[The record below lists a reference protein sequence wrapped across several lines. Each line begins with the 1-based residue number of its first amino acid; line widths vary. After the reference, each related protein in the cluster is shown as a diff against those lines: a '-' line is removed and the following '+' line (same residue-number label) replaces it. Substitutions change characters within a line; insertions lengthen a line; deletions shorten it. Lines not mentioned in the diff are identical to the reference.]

1 MQNIH
6 HDLTLSWRIFQCSK
20 IPMKSSIIFP
30 MLNRSSK
37 NPRLLDKSSKNPRDP
52 HNKSWKNPRILDKS
66 HEKNSPPRG
75 KTKISSN
82 ILFVSFNTLHILR
95 KSSEDMRF
103 LESLK
108 TCSNNHNRKHVLLKL
123 HLKDRKKT
131 MLFSW
136 DPHQVLSKSPKKTLH
151 SPKELYLLPKPPGY
165 PDFIFGTNFLLN
177 QGHHHHH
184 HHNFSSRTTVVF
196 C

>member
-6 HDLTLSWRIFQCSK
+6 HDLTLSWQIFQCSK

-123 HLKDRKKT
+123 HLKDRKKQC
-131 MLFSW
+131 FS
-136 DPHQVLSKSPKKTLH
+136 PEILIKCSVNHPKK
-151 SPKELYLLPKPPGY
+151 LYILQKNYICYRNHQDIL
-165 PDFIFGTNFLLN
+165 IL
-177 QGHHHHH
+177 
-184 HHNFSSRTTVVF
+184 SSEQTSYWTRDIIIIIIIITISVVEQL
-196 C
+196 

>member
-1 MQNIH
+1 MLKNSYEILDYFSNAEQI
-6 HDLTLSWRIFQCSK
+6 LE
-20 IPMKSSIIFP
+20 KSSAPGQI
-30 MLNRSSK
+30 LEESSRSSQQILEK
-37 NPRLLDKSSKNPRDP
+37 SANPRQI
-52 HNKSWKNPRILDKS
+52 SWKELTPS
-66 HEKNSPPRG
+66 GE
-75 KTKISSN
+75 TKISSN

>member
-95 KSSEDMRF
+95 KSQQ
-103 LESLK
+103 K
-108 TCSNNHNRKHVLLKL
+108 TCSLEITLEGS
-123 HLKDRKKT
+123 KKT